1 MKTKQLSKLG
11 FTIIELM
18 VCIVVIA
25 AISVL
30 ALTNVR
36 GARAEQR
43 DAQKKSDINAIFF
56 QLEAFHEANGYYP
69 KTIDGNVLKGIDPD
83 SLIDNNG
90 KSISDGTGAYVY
102 SAENCTE
109 AKCKTYVL
117 RAELEK
123 EAVFQKLSLVR

>member
-1 MKTKQLSKLG
+1 MKTKQLSNQG

-36 GARAEQR
+36 GARADQR
-43 DAQKKSDINAIFF
+43 DSQKKSDINAIFF

-69 KTIDGNVLKGIDPD
+69 KTIDENVLKGIDPD

-90 KSISDGTGAYVY
+90 KSITEGTGAYVY
-102 SAENCTE
+102 SSENCTDT
-109 AKCKTYVL
+109 KCKTYVL
-117 RAELEK
+117 QADLEK
-123 EAVFQKLSLVR
+123 EAVYQKLSLVR

>member
-1 MKTKQLSKLG
+1 
-11 FTIIELM
+11 M

-36 GARAEQR
+36 GARADQR
-43 DAQKKSDINAIFF
+43 DSQKKSDINAIFF

-69 KTIDGNVLKGIDPD
+69 KTIDENVLKGIDPD

-90 KSISDGTGAYVY
+90 KSITEGTGAYVY
-102 SAENCTE
+102 SSENCTDT
-109 AKCKTYVL
+109 KCKTYVL
-117 RAELEK
+117 QADLEK
-123 EAVFQKLSLVR
+123 EAVYQKLSLVR

>member
-1 MKTKQLSKLG
+1 MKTTQLSNTG

-30 ALTNVR
+30 ALTNIR
-36 GARAEQR
+36 GARSESR
-43 DAQKKSDINAIFF
+43 DAQKKTDINAIFF

-69 KTIDGNVLKGIDPD
+69 KTIDEKVFKGIDPE

-90 KSISDGTGAYVY
+90 NSINQAGSVY
-102 SAENCTE
+102 SYTSANCAEE
-109 AKCKTYVL
+109 KCRSYELQTQ
-117 RAELEK
+117 LEK
-123 EAVFQKLSLVR
+123 EAPFVRLSLVR

>member
-1 MKTKQLSKLG
+1 MKTKQLSSSG

-30 ALTNVR
+30 AMTNVR
-36 GARAEQR
+36 GARSENR
-43 DAQKKSDINAIFF
+43 DSQKKTDINAVYY

-69 KTIDGNVLKGIDPD
+69 KTIDTKILNGIDPD

-90 KSISDGTGAYVY
+90 KSINQAGGSYVY
-102 SAENCTE
+102 TSENCTDT
-109 AKCKTYVL
+109 KCKSYVL
-117 RAELEK
+117 TAELEK
-123 EAVFQKLSLVR
+123 EAPFERLSLVR

>member
-1 MKTKQLSKLG
+1 MKTKQLSKSG

-30 ALTNVR
+30 ALTNIR

-43 DAQKKSDINAIFF
+43 DSQKKSDINAIFF
-56 QLEAFHEANGYYP
+56 QLESFHEANGYYP
-69 KTIDGNVLKGIDPD
+69 KTVDATILKGIDPD

-90 KSISDGTGAYVY
+90 KSITEGTGAYVY
-102 SAENCTE
+102 SPENC
-109 AKCKTYVL
+109 ADVKCKTYVL
-117 RAELEK
+117 QADLEK